1 MICKSSREREN
12 EKNASHDRSTIDP
25 IRAAICRKLCSKLD
39 ELSDRNEREGF
50 YGDLVNQVDTRRE
63 REIEFRDSVD
73 EFVGTVR
80 AAEIAP

>member
-1 MICKSSREREN
+1 MICKISRERG
-12 EKNASHDRSTIDP
+12 KCQSLKSIIDP
-25 IRAAICRKLCSKLD
+25 ICAAICRKLCGKLD
-39 ELSDRNEREGF
+39 GLSDRNEREDF
-50 YGDLVNQVDTRRE
+50 RSDLVNQADTRRE